1 MIACTITVGGPS
13 GITYAGLFAST
24 CKVVVDAMLRYPAA
38 RSISV
43 KVLP

>member
-24 CKVVVDAMLRYPAA
+24 CKAVEHAMGLYPGA
-38 RSISV
+38 RSISA
-43 KVLP
+43 KVWP